1 MPLGFSCN
9 ARFEQFDGSK
19 KIKYFGAKSLI
30 ANNQDKYF
38 KDHSIVVIIV
48 VDEDCWI
55 ISDSDSE
62 FC

>member
-48 VDEDCWI
+48 VDEDC
-55 ISDSDSE
+55 
-62 FC
+62 